1 VGAGLIYEM
10 LPAEPF
16 IPGIMKQMDSSTPVG
31 LDKLHQEVRRLI
43 ETARTRVVSQ
53 VNQALVLTYWHVGN
67 TIRTRVLMD
76 DRAGYGDETIK
87 RLAER
92 LVQEFGS
99 GFGQR
104 NLFRM
109 VKFTQQFFDM
119 EILSTLSTK
128 LSWSHFVEVFKIDDP
143 LKREFYVGMCASEGW
158 SVRMLR
164 QSMDSMLYERTA
176 ISRQPEMV
184 VRRELDDLRQNRK
197 ASPQLFL
204 RDPYLLNFLD
214 LADDFTEK
222 DLENAILMDLER
234 FILEIGTDF
243 AFMGRQRRIQIG
255 GNDYYI
261 DLLFY
266 HRKLRRLVLIEL
278 KIGDFKPEYKGQVE
292 LYLKWLERYEKQP
305 EEETPIAI
313 ILCAGKDD
321 EVVELMDLHQDNVH
335 VAEYW
340 IQLPPKEVLKNKLH
354 KAMVEARA
362 RLELAGNTP
371 ELPYE

>member
-1 VGAGLIYEM
+1 
-10 LPAEPF
+10 
-16 IPGIMKQMDSSTPVG
+16 MDSSTPVA
-31 LDKLHQEVRRLI
+31 LDALHQEIRSLI
-43 ETARTRVVSQ
+43 DTARTHVVSQ

-67 TIRTRVLMD
+67 TIRARVLMD
-76 DRAGYGDETIK
+76 DRAGYGDETVK

-109 VKFTQQFFDM
+109 VKFTQHFPDM

-184 VRRELDDLRQNRK
+184 VRRELADLRQNRK
-197 ASPQLFL
+197 AGPQLFL

-234 FILEIGTDF
+234 NLPDVIGKE
-243 AFMGRQRRIQIG
+243 
-255 GNDYYI
+255 Y
-261 DLLFY
+261 
-266 HRKLRRLVLIEL
+266 VLIMGCFDIGVSRVLSASIEQNNDANDMIYPPFIEPFEVTTLASL
-278 KIGDFKPEYKGQVE
+278 KRTRN
-292 LYLKWLERYEKQP
+292 LWSR
-305 EEETPIAI
+305 
-313 ILCAGKDD
+313 
-321 EVVELMDLHQDNVH
+321 
-335 VAEYW
+335 VARC
-340 IQLPPKEVLKNKLH
+340 KNGWKS
-354 KAMVEARA
+354 RA
-362 RLELAGNTP
+362 STHCSTTATSVRASSSTRP
-371 ELPYE
+371 T

>member
-1 VGAGLIYEM
+1 
-10 LPAEPF
+10 
-16 IPGIMKQMDSSTPVG
+16 MDSSTPAA
-31 LDKLHQEVRRLI
+31 LDALHQEIRCLI
-43 ETARTRVVSQ
+43 ETARTHVVSQ

-67 TIRTRVLMD
+67 TIRARVLMD
-76 DRAGYGDETIK
+76 DRAAYGDETIK

-109 VKFTQQFFDM
+109 VKFTQQFPDM

-143 LKREFYVGMCASEGW
+143 LKREFYVGMCVSEGW

-164 QSMDSMLYERTA
+164 QSMGSMLYERTA

-184 VRRELDDLRQNRK
+184 VRRELADLRQNRK
-197 ASPQLFL
+197 AGPQLYL

-255 GNDYYI
+255 GSDYYI

-266 HRKLRRLVLIEL
+266 HRKLRRLVLFEL

-313 ILCAGKDD
+313 VLCAGKDD
-321 EVVELMDLHQDNVH
+321 EVVELMGLNSDNVH

-340 IQLPPKEVLKNKLH
+340 IQLPPKEVLKKKLH
-354 KAMVEARA
+354 KAMMEARA
-362 RLELAGNTP
+362 RLELAGSIPDFTN
-371 ELPYE
+371 E